1 VSVARISPRGWV
13 AIPAEYRRTY
23 GIRSGGQVHIV
34 DYGGLLAIVP
44 LLPDP
49 VEQACGILR
58 GPTCL
63 TEALLAER
71 RSEREHEDA
80 G

>member
-1 VSVARISPRGWV
+1 MSVAKVSTKGWV
-13 AIPAEYRRTY
+13 VIPAEYRRKY
-23 GIRSGGQVHIV
+23 GIKAGDQVHIV

-49 VEQACGILR
+49 VEQACGILK
-58 GPTCL
+58 GPTSL

-71 RSEREHEDA
+71 GSEREHEDA
-80 G
+80 R